1 MSETGENRLEEL
13 QNLEPSVAEF
23 HASVIDGLSAPR
35 KTLPCK
41 FLYDERGSQIFDK
54 ICELPEYYPTRTE
67 RHILERHARDI
78 AALTGPDA
86 RLIEF
91 GSGAGTKIRLL
102 LRALER
108 PAAYLPVDIS
118 REHLIAAN
126 EDLAESFAELAIAPV
141 CADYTEPFDLPE
153 LPGVVWKTTV
163 GFFPGSTIGNFT
175 HAEAI
180 DFLAGTRHLLGPGGV
195 MIVGVDLVKDLDIL
209 RAAYNDGAGVT
220 RAFNL
225 NLLRR
230 INRELGGTFELANF
244 RHEARWN
251 EELERIEMHL
261 VSQRD
266 QDVIVGTKRFR
277 FGNGETIHTESSHKY
292 RLDGFREL
300 AREAGYEPL
309 EVWTD
314 EDKLFSV
321 HALRAL

>member
-23 HASVIDGLSAPR
+23 HASVIDGLSALQ

-41 FLYDERGSQIFDK
+41 FLYDERGSQIFDN

-67 RHILERHARDI
+67 RHILERHALDI

-102 LRALER
+102 LRALDR

-126 EDLAESFAELAIAPV
+126 EDLAENFAELHIAPV

-153 LPGVVWKTTV
+153 
-163 GFFPGSTIGNFT
+163 
-175 HAEAI
+175 
-180 DFLAGTRHLLGPGGV
+180 LLGPGGV
-195 MIVGVDLVKDLDIL
+195 MIVGVDLVKDLDTL

-220 RAFNL
+220 GAFNL

-251 EELERIEMHL
+251 EDLERIEMHL
-261 VSQRD
+261 VSQCD
-266 QDVIVGTKRFR
+266 QSVVIGTKRFR
-277 FGNGETIHTESSHKY
+277 FGNGETVHTESSYKY

-314 EDKLFSV
+314 KEMLFSV

>member
-23 HASVIDGLSAPR
+23 HASVIDGLSALQ

-41 FLYDERGSQIFDK
+41 FLYDERGSQIFDN

-67 RHILERHARDI
+67 RHILERHALDI

-102 LRALER
+102 LRALDR

-126 EDLAESFAELAIAPV
+126 EDLAENFAELHIAPV

-153 LPGVVWKTTV
+153 LPGVAWKTTA

-175 HAEAI
+175 RAEAV
-180 DFLAGTRHLLGPGGV
+180 DFLAGTHHLLGPGGV
-195 MIVGVDLVKDLDIL
+195 MIVGVDLVKDLDTL

-220 RAFNL
+220 GAFNL

-251 EELERIEMHL
+251 EDLERIEMHL
-261 VSQRD
+261 VSQCD
-266 QDVIVGTKRFR
+266 QSVVIGTKRFR
-277 FGNGETIHTESSHKY
+277 FGNGETVHTESSHKY

-314 EDKLFSV
+314 KEMLFSV